1 MSTIAVKPS
10 SSGLAG
16 IDMLRVKVRGFLVG
30 LGRMGLEGGCLLL
43 AVHETSCSGLQVWHL
58 EGMHANLG
66 NHLNMA
72 CRLQMATSI

>member
-30 LGRMGLEGGCLLL
+30 LGRMGLEGGCCYWRCTKLPVLDFKYGTWR
-43 AVHETSCSGLQVWHL
+43 ACMQTS
-58 EGMHANLG
+58 A
-66 NHLNMA
+66 
-72 CRLQMATSI
+72 II